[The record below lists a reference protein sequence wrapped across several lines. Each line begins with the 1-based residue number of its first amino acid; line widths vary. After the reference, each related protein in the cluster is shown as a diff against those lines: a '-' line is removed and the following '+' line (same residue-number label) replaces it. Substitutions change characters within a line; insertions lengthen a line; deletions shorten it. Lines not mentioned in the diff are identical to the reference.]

1 MISVGHPVPRCVLR
15 LLIAAAIPLAVLP
28 GGCMAALGAGTVAAT
43 DKTPVDHVY
52 SLVSGKD
59 CSLIRKQRG
68 LTYCVE
74 DEIILETAVH
84 CYPTLG
90 ETTCYQAADP
100 YPGGQREVSASARP
114 AESAGGQTVRTPSKT
129 N

>member
-1 MISVGHPVPRCVLR
+1 MISFRYPPSFCALR
-15 LLIAAAIPLAVLP
+15 LLSVAAIPLAILP

-52 SLVSGKD
+52 SLVTGKD

-90 ETTCYQAADP
+90 ETTCYQTADP
-100 YPGGQREVSASARP
+100 YPGGQREASATARL
-114 AESAGGQTVRTPSKT
+114 AGGAGGQKVRTPSKT

>member
-1 MISVGHPVPRCVLR
+1 MITYRPPLSRCVLR
-15 LLIAAAIPLAVLP
+15 LLISAAIPLAVLP

-100 YPGGQREVSASARP
+100 YPGGQREVSANARL
-114 AESAGGQTVRTPSKT
+114 AGSTGGQTARTPSKT